1 MESQLEGG
9 KTLRK
14 WVFMNDF
21 EIMHHLFFN
30 WPLFDP
36 IKTSLMV
43 VIKGII
49 LDCKD
54 IIIAKKELFREIYLF
69 YISPILHV

>member
-1 MESQLEGG
+1 
-9 KTLRK
+9 
-14 WVFMNDF
+14 
-21 EIMHHLFFN
+21 
-30 WPLFDP
+30 
-36 IKTSLMV
+36 MV

-54 IIIAKKELFREIYLF
+54 IVIAKKELFREIYLF